1 MICENIVYNAL
12 IDYENQGKERY
23 FKMKKRVSILL
34 VMCLVVCLLSACG
47 KDNKNDKEKP
57 TKKDNSTEVDND
69 ISDENELYEQL
80 FDINNPVSIQIKIS
94 DEELD
99 KIQEDYEKYDRKN
112 SKSPI
117 YRMAE
122 KVVISIGDEVY
133 EIEEV
138 GIRLKGNTSRVPV
151 YDEETGEPNLS
162 HYRLSFNETFDNEEY
177 YGEDAKV
184 WNSEE
189 ERQARK
195 DRRFAT
201 LKGMEVKWNRCYD
214 DSHIREIYANDM
226 FRDMGVLSQ
235 HVNLCSLGINGEN
248 YGVVN
253 IYEPVD
259 KIFIERNLPES
270 EQGGDLYKCGWTFK
284 PVNYIK
290 SSVTYGI
297 EDKAAGKFYNYDLK
311 TNEKD
316 SDYSTLINMLDVL
329 NKNDV
334 SKEDLE
340 SIMDTD
346 YLVKFLAVS
355 YFVGNPDDIRNN
367 YNNHYLYFLKDS
379 GKAIFIPYDNDRCLG
394 MTYDWNPEG
403 AGMTDVS
410 PYSEY
415 CESTSRSQVNPVIT
429 KTILGDD
436 AYFKDAYADALK
448 KVAESD
454 WLTDAKFN
462 EYYETAKQNYESVVV
477 PSIEFANADNDM
489 FKFSL
494 EGKFTSGDDANM
506 SFSEYAKRILEAYK
520 EG

>member
-1 MICENIVYNAL
+1 
-12 IDYENQGKERY
+12 
-23 FKMKKRVSILL
+23 MKKRVSLLL
-34 VMCLVVCLLSACG
+34 VICLFVCLLTACG
-47 KDNKNDKEKP
+47 KDNKNDKDKP
-57 TKKDNSTEVDND
+57 TKKDDSTEVDND
-69 ISDENELYEQL
+69 ISNENELYEQL

-99 KIQEDYEKYDRKN
+99 KIQEDYEKYDKKN

-184 WNSEE
+184 WDSEE

-201 LKGMEVKWNRCYD
+201 LKSMEIKWNKNYD

-284 PVNYIK
+284 PANYIK

-297 EDKAAGKFYNYDLK
+297 EDKDAGKFYNYDLK

-316 SDYSTLINMLDVL
+316 SDYGTLINM
-329 NKNDV
+329 
-334 SKEDLE
+334 
-340 SIMDTD
+340 
-346 YLVKFLAVS
+346 
-355 YFVGNPDDIRNN
+355 
-367 YNNHYLYFLKDS
+367 
-379 GKAIFIPYDNDRCLG
+379 
-394 MTYDWNPEG
+394 
-403 AGMTDVS
+403 
-410 PYSEY
+410 
-415 CESTSRSQVNPVIT
+415 
-429 KTILGDD
+429 
-436 AYFKDAYADALK
+436 
-448 KVAESD
+448 
-454 WLTDAKFN
+454 
-462 EYYETAKQNYESVVV
+462 
-477 PSIEFANADNDM
+477 
-489 FKFSL
+489 
-494 EGKFTSGDDANM
+494 
-506 SFSEYAKRILEAYK
+506 
-520 EG
+520 